1 MQIRVPFVLE
11 WRKLWILWVLV
22 IVFVST
28 MPWSDFQGHSHWDL
42 VRWIPFHDDPPTPR
56 TLFDVVGNLLLYM
69 PFGYLYVRYRL
80 CLNGMVFLR
89 VTLLAALF
97 SVGGELFQVFTHYRI
112 ASVTDVCSN
121 VIGAAIGV
129 AIAMKLIKR
138 GKVHRFSYK
147 GNS

>member
-1 MQIRVPFVLE
+1 
-11 WRKLWILWVLV
+11 
-22 IVFVST
+22 
-28 MPWSDFQGHSHWDL
+28 
-42 VRWIPFHDDPPTPR
+42 
-56 TLFDVVGNLLLYM
+56 
-69 PFGYLYVRYRL
+69 
-80 CLNGMVFLR
+80 MVFIR

-97 SVGGELFQVFTHYRI
+97 SIGGELFQVFTHYRI